1 MTDDVMSLRK
11 MQAMSWVYLAI
22 LTLGAWGFHS
32 AFFAWSVF
40 AGGLISILS
49 FWISHKDIS
58 RFFGMLTVAEGTPEK
73 EKVKKSR
80 AGYIVKFWV
89 RIVIIGI
96 VLLVLIKYKKVNIFG
111 LILGLSTVVFT
122 ITFTAL
128 NVTRRYFYSG
138 RR

>member
-49 FWISHKDIS
+49 FWISHNDITK
-58 RFFGMLTVAEGTPEK
+58 FFGMLTVAGEVPEK
-73 EKVKKSR
+73 EKIKKSKS
-80 AGYIVKFWV
+80 GYIIKFWV

-122 ITFTAL
+122 VTFTAI
-128 NVTRRYFYSG
+128 NVTRRYFFSG

>member
-1 MTDDVMSLRK
+1 MSLRK
-11 MQAMSWVYLAI
+11 MQAMSWVYLAV
-22 LTLGAWGFHS
+22 LTLGAWVFHS

-49 FWISHKDIS
+49 FWIAHNDITK
-58 RFFGMLTVAEGTPEK
+58 FFGMLNVAGDVPEK
-73 EKVKKSR
+73 EKLKKSKS
-80 AGYIVKFWV
+80 GYIIKFWV

-122 ITFTAL
+122 VTFTAM
-128 NVTRRYFYSG
+128 NATRRYFFSG